1 MSSTDFSLK
10 SRQLRTA
17 MAAAALLAAGGT
29 AQAATVSKS
38 AEYTCPFPL
47 INEQPIVAEITTE
60 LPETV
65 EVGETV
71 GPFQVEATTLINED
85 SRTGLTLVGSTTL
98 EGTAQAKQT
107 IITPA
112 GSEPLNV
119 SLTIP
124 ETDIPQTTGSFEVP
138 ASGQAP
144 EVSFDDADVGSNN
157 TIELGNLTLDITART
172 ADGSIAPDPIGEFV
186 ADCTLNADQDPLLH
200 TFEVVPGGPTED
212 PADIAVTPEAVDFER
227 TQNGLTAEQTVTVAN
242 EGDLSL
248 GINNVT
254 LSGPDAD
261 RFMQSSDCTSVAGGQ
276 SCTVTVTYFA
286 EGDATHNATLTIDST
301 DADES
306 SVEVPLSGESFT
318 EKVPMISVDPTE
330 VDFGTVTVGQT
341 QQQDL
346 TVENTGEAVL
356 NVTSVSVD
364 GDTSLSLVNNGCV
377 NVNAGATCPV
387 TVAYAPTT
395 EGTNTADLTIESN
408 ADGNPVLTVPLTGE
422 GGTGSTVDFL
432 LDVEGQSMIE
442 ANGGTLPLNGT
453 IDAVLNLS
461 TRMYEADLTLE
472 KTSGT
477 FRIIR
482 FFSHLKAQA
491 DVAFEQVGKTTGS
504 LIDGTLTSKSKAYVE
519 VPKVRVS
526 LFGFGLPIGGGD
538 ECRTAEPVTINL
550 ESPEGETFKPLEGG
564 NLTGT
569 YELPPLENC
578 GALTDIINQLM
589 AGPGNTIDLSLTPQ
603 L

>member
-1 MSSTDFSLK
+1 MSSTDFNLK

-17 MAAAALLAAGGT
+17 IVATALMAAGGT
-29 AQAATVSKS
+29 AQAATVNKT

-47 INEQPIVAEITTE
+47 IGEQPIVAEISTE
-60 LPETV
+60 LPDTAES
-65 EVGETV
+65 GETI
-71 GPFQVEATTLINED
+71 GPFQVDAITRINED

-98 EGTAQAKQT
+98 EGSAQANQT
-107 IITPA
+107 LITPA

-119 SLTIP
+119 SLAIP
-124 ETDIPQTTGSFEVP
+124 QTDIPQTAGAFDVP
-138 ASGQAP
+138 ASGQTP
-144 EVSFDDADVGSNN
+144 EVTFDDGDIGSSN
-157 TIELGNLTLDITART
+157 TIELGNLKLDITART
-172 ADGSIAPDPIGEFV
+172 SDGSIAPDPIGEFV

-200 TFEVVPGGPTED
+200 TFEVVASGPTED
-212 PADIAVTPEAVDFER
+212 PADIAVTPAEVSFDR
-227 TQNGLTAEQTVTVAN
+227 TQNGLTAEKTVTVAN

-254 LSGPDAD
+254 LSGANAD
-261 RFMQSSDCTSVAGGQ
+261 KFMQSSDCASVAGGQ
-276 SCTVTVTYFA
+276 SCSVTVTYFA
-286 EGDATHNATLTIDST
+286 EGDTTHNATLTIDST

-306 SVEVPLSGESFT
+306 SVQVPLSGESFT
-318 EKVPMISVDPTE
+318 QKLPMIGVEPTE

-341 QQQDL
+341 QEQDI
-346 TVENTGEAVL
+346 TVENPGEAVL
-356 NVTSVSVD
+356 NVTSVTVD

-387 TVAYAPTT
+387 TVAYAPTSQ
-395 EGTNTADLTIESN
+395 GANSADLTIESN
-408 ADGNPVLTVPLTGE
+408 ADGSPVLTVPLSGE

-432 LDVEGQSMIE
+432 LNVEGQTMIE

-477 FRIIR
+477 FKIIK

-491 DVAFEQVGKTTGS
+491 DVEFEQVGKTTGS
-504 LIDGTLTSKSKAYVE
+504 LIDGTLTSKSKAYIN
-519 VPKVRVS
+519 VPKVKVS

-569 YELPPLENC
+569 YALPPLENC
-578 GALTDIINQLM
+578 GGLTDIINQLM
-589 AGPGNTIDLSLTPQ
+589 AGPGNTIDLALTPE